1 MGPISGACLIPTNPF
16 SRNSSTFTPPGARNE
31 PAPAS
36 AARENAPSNH
46 ELFEVSEY
54 SLIELGI
61 RVKWTPHA
69 EERAIESTN
78 PTVSSAVAKHP
89 WTWRG
94 PRVLKP
100 IASPPTASGRA
111 FKESTRCS
119 TVRSADAAGTVFVR
133 VKVTHNIVYNHN
145 PLSQP
150 PASPWTSV

>member
-69 EERAIESTN
+69 EERAIERTN
-78 PTVSSAVAKHP
+78 PTVSRSEEH
-89 WTWRG
+89 TSELQSRG
-94 PRVLKP
+94 HLVCRLLLEK
-100 IASPPTASGRA
+100 
-111 FKESTRCS
+111 K
-119 TVRSADAAGTVFVR
+119 
-133 VKVTHNIVYNHN
+133 K
-145 PLSQP
+145 
-150 PASPWTSV
+150 